1 MTPQDAMRVARFQEF
16 DLERLLSDY
25 EQTVEI
31 NLSESGVH
39 PLTLAEL
46 VRGNQDMLTA
56 LLDTSLNYPQVN
68 GTDLLRARIAA
79 LYEGANP
86 DNILV
91 TVGAAEANYIAGRVL
106 TRTAGAMV
114 VITPNYLQVW
124 GVARNAGCTVRRLSL
139 CADDDW
145 SLDIAEL
152 DRVVTPDT
160 SVIAVCNPNNPTGT
174 VLTPE
179 EMTAVVESARG
190 VGAWILADE
199 VYAGAER
206 CTDVQTPSF
215 WGRYDRVIAIGS
227 LSKAYGLPG
236 LRIGWMVAPND
247 FIRAAWRRHEYTTI
261 AATALSNNLAAY
273 ALSDGVREFLT
284 ARARAHV
291 RRGYAI
297 LEAWLREHPEMLRC
311 TPPHAGAIA
320 CIRYGFDVPSQT
332 LAHTLRCDHGVLVVP
347 GAYSGAEGHLRIA
360 FGGRE
365 DMLCEGLAR
374 LSACFAT
381 MRRRSA

>member
-1 MTPQDAMRVARFQEF
+1 MRAARFQEF

-25 EQTVEI
+25 EHTVEI

-46 VRGNQDMLTA
+46 IGGNQDMLAA

-68 GTDLLRARIAA
+68 GEDPLRARIAA
-79 LYEGANP
+79 LYKGGHP

-106 TRTAGAMV
+106 AQPLGEMV
-114 VITPNYLQVW
+114 VMTPNYLQLW
-124 GVARNAGCTVRRLSL
+124 GVARNAGCTVRTLPLR
-139 CADDDW
+139 ADDDW
-145 SLDIAEL
+145 SLDIEAL
-152 DRVVTPDT
+152 GRAVTPDT

-174 VLTPE
+174 ALAPE
-179 EMTAVVESARG
+179 EMTAVVEVARG

-206 CTDVQTPSF
+206 CADAQTPSF
-215 WGRYDRVIAIGS
+215 WGLYDKVIAIGS

-236 LRIGWMVAPND
+236 LRIGWMVAPQD

-261 AATALSNNLAAY
+261 AATALSNGLATF
-273 ALSDGVREFLT
+273 ALSDGVREFLIS
-284 ARARAHV
+284 RARAHV

-297 LEAWLREHPEMLRC
+297 LEAWLREHPETLRC

-320 CIRYGFDVPSQT
+320 CVRYAFDVPSET
-332 LAHTLRCDHGVLVVP
+332 LARTLRCDHNVLVVP
-347 GAYSGAEGHLRIA
+347 GAYSEAEGHLRIA
-360 FGGRE
+360 FGGCE
-365 DMLCEGLAR
+365 DMLREGLAR

-381 MRRRSA
+381 LRVSS

>member
-1 MTPQDAMRVARFQEF
+1 MNTARFQEF

-46 VRGNQDMLTA
+46 VRGNQDMLAA

-68 GTDLLRARIAA
+68 GEDSLRARIAA
-79 LYEGANP
+79 LYEGADP

-106 TRTAGAMV
+106 AQVAGEMV
-114 VITPNYLQVW
+114 VMMPNYLQLW
-124 GVARNAGCTVRRLSL
+124 GVARNAGCAVRRLSL
-139 CADDDW
+139 RADDDW
-145 SLDIAEL
+145 SLDTEAL
-152 DRVVTPDT
+152 NRVVTPDT

-174 VLTPE
+174 VLAPE
-179 EMTAVVESARG
+179 EMTAVVEAARG

-206 CTDVQTPSF
+206 CTDTQTPSF
-215 WGRYDRVIAIGS
+215 WGLYDKVIAIGS

-236 LRIGWMVAPND
+236 LRVGWMVAPLD

-261 AATALSNNLAAY
+261 AATALSNGLATY
-273 ALSDGVREFLT
+273 ALSDDVREFLID
-284 ARARAHV
+284 RSRAHV
-291 RRGYAI
+291 RRGYTI
-297 LEAWLREHPEMLRC
+297 LEAWLGEHPETLRY

-320 CIRYGFDVPSQT
+320 CVRYAFDVPSQP
-332 LAHTLRCDHGVLVVP
+332 LAHTLRCDHSVLVVP

-365 DMLCEGLAR
+365 DMLSEGLAR

-381 MRRRSA
+381 MRRRPD